1 MTNRSLLLAGIP
13 FVIAGCLG
21 EYPTHPVDVDRQLT
35 AAAAASGRSCIYV
48 TDFFGNRVR
57 LVDPVANQVADAVR
71 VGSTPFGVVVAPDGA
86 RVYVVNL
93 GAGTVSVI
101 ETVGNTVVSTVN
113 VGGRPNDV
121 AISPDGGIVYV
132 GNFPLG
138 VVQPIET
145 ATNTVLPAI
154 GLPAAPSRLALTP
167 DGALL
172 YVTHGFSDN
181 SVSVL
186 QTATNAVV
194 ATVTVGRVP
203 SNVAV
208 TPDGQFAYV
217 VVSNSKRLAVLDTGT
232 HAVVAFVDLS
242 PPTLSTP
249 IGVAFTPDGA
259 LAYVT
264 NFFAPAAS
272 VWVLQTA
279 TYSLETTIGVG
290 SGAADVAFASDGS
303 RAYVVNQTGRTLS
316 IVETAGHTVVAT
328 IAAGSLP
335 VQVAVGELPL
345 WTVGADA
352 GPDQT
357 VLVGL
362 PLTFV
367 GSGKSTCRTV
377 GFDWDFGD
385 GTGAPGKVV
394 AHVYTAPGVF
404 TATLTV
410 TDTEGETLSDQA
422 RVAVQT
428 PEEALTDLTAF
439 VESLGL
445 AKGIETALLATLDAA
460 LRSLMSDAPAA
471 IPQLEAFIKQ
481 VEALRGIALTDQEAN
496 DLLQR
501 VREIIRS
508 IEANT

>member
-1 MTNRSLLLAGIP
+1 MNRRLLLAGIP
-13 FVIAGCLG
+13 FVIAGCFG
-21 EYPTHPVDVDRQLT
+21 EYPTQSVDVDRQLT
-35 AAAAASGRSCIYV
+35 AAAAASARSCIYV

-57 LVDPVANQVADAVR
+57 LVDPVTNQVADAVR

-86 RVYVVNL
+86 RVYVVNF

-101 ETVGNTVVSTVN
+101 ETVGNTVVSTVS
-113 VGGRPNDV
+113 VGGRPGRV
-121 AISPDGGIVYV
+121 AISPDGEIVYV
-132 GNFPLG
+132 SNRPLG
-138 VVQPIET
+138 VVQRIET
-145 ATNTVLPAI
+145 ATNTVLPAM
-154 GLPAAPSRLALTP
+154 GLPAVPSGLALTP

-172 YVTHGFSDN
+172 YVTHFSDN

-186 QTATNAVV
+186 ETATNAVV
-194 ATVTVGRVP
+194 ATVSVGRSP
-203 SNVAV
+203 TNVAV

-217 VVSNSKRLAVLDTGT
+217 VVSNAKGLAVLDTGT
-232 HAVVAFVDLS
+232 HVVVAFVDLA
-242 PPTLSTP
+242 PKRSTP
-249 IGVAFTPDGA
+249 IGIAFTPDGA
-259 LAYVT
+259 LVYVT

-279 TYSLETTIGVG
+279 TNSLETTIEVG

-303 RAYVVNQTGRTLS
+303 RAYVVNQTAGTLS
-316 IVETAGHTVVAT
+316 VVETAGHTVVAT

-335 VQVAVGELPL
+335 VRVAVGDLPL

-357 VLVGL
+357 VLIGL

-377 GFDWDFGD
+377 GFDWDFGH

-394 AHVYTAPGVF
+394 THVYTAAGVF

-410 TDTEGETLSDQA
+410 TDSEGETASDQA
-422 RVAVQT
+422 RVTVQT
-428 PEEALTDLTAF
+428 PEEALTDLIAF

-460 LRSLMSDAPAA
+460 LRSLTSDAPVA

-481 VEALRGIALTDQEAN
+481 VEALRAVALTDQEAN